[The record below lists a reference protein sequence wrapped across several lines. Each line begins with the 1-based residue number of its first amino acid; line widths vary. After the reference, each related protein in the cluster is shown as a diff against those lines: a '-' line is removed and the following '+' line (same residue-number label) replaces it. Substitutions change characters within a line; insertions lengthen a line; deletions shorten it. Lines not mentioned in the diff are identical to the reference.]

1 MRGAGSLGVRAIARG
16 RSGSVRALARK
27 AWRTKQPPALRG
39 NCFLLGTTASQPSIT
54 KVCFATVATAGAPT
68 DFDSQSA
75 QTDDN
80 LKDDTDYL
88 LHDIVVG
95 NMTPRDR
102 SLAHNV
108 MTAWRRSNTTYGAQQ
123 VEQLLERVVEEYEA
137 GNVRAADVNS
147 RLYHIALQAWAH
159 SGDDE
164 CGRRAEAILGRME
177 ERYRKFTD
185 FQSQR
190 DTEASRAGGRP
201 DAHCFHLTLHA
212 LAKSHQE
219 DAIERAEQLVQRM
232 EAMAERDPEPS
243 IQPQTGTYNVLMNV
257 YASQKGTYGIGQKT
271 EDLLL
276 SMAERNKDG
285 DFSINPDTLSFNTVL
300 KAWLNSGECAF
311 ESACRAEQL
320 LRLMAKLGA
329 DGHNNIRPDAIS
341 FLTCLNCFGKAVSE
355 KRKDGSLIVEHVD
368 GLIEMAE
375 QTGAAGDDL
384 TRFFNTAVSIITRSG
399 VKDAKQRIKNLI
411 SRMDEL
417 RESGTLNLQPISSRT
432 RASILAQSE
441 TGTSVDEAEQLILDI
456 IENRLAK
463 AGKTS
468 TNTMSSRQRADVI
481 VSDSVSIGKLIHGM
495 LQQYNRSNVERVSLL
510 LEKMEQAAN
519 RVPGIAPHKSHYN
532 MTIAAFANIN
542 DDRSALDSLE
552 LLRRQEQCFA
562 GNTHARPDGYA
573 YSSVLSQLA
582 KSRNSKSS
590 LNETA
595 HQVLTMMFRQYEQGN
610 TSVNPSNADY
620 NIVIG
625 LHAKART
632 EAAAEKAIHLFRKM
646 QTEAEAG
653 NSNVVPDAVTMS
665 SVLNALVKVKDRRA
679 PIMALEFLDAATS
692 DSAKYMKLDAAF
704 FRHIISALSQ
714 SNELGHVD
722 AAYDILL
729 STRADERGHNLNI
742 ATISGCNDIV
752 KGFCSIGTGT
762 DTASKAQS
770 VLVDLVSKFR
780 SGEIAA
786 MPDRHGFLAVISAWA
801 SSKSSTAMSNVEKL
815 IALMGDLHSEKTFN
829 LKPTSFVVFNA
840 MPVFANF
847 TSTENGV
854 VDRARKLVD
863 GVDPDKRL
871 YDVLLNIVA
880 KSREPKKH
888 EVAKAILDKLK
899 DADCEDANAKSYN
912 IALNACAFV
921 TREEDRKGALD
932 VAAQIF
938 EECKRQ
944 NKMDEVTYGTYTKVI
959 RKCSEEAERDSIVQD
974 LIEQAKLSGHFG
986 RLFKKEL
993 RHLYRQKLP
1002 EVLGFDDGK
1011 QKIPPSWQRNVRKD
1025 RK

>member
-1 MRGAGSLGVRAIARG
+1 M
-16 RSGSVRALARK
+16 RALTRK
-27 AWRTKQPPALRG
+27 AWRTNQPPALRG
-39 NCFLLGTTASQPSIT
+39 NCFLPGTSSQPAIT
-54 KVCFATVATAGAPT
+54 KVCFATVATAGVPS
-68 DFDSQSA
+68 DFESESA
-75 QTDDN
+75 QTDDRSS

-137 GNVRAADVNS
+137 GNIRVADVNS
-147 RLYHIALQAWAH
+147 RLYHIALKAWAH

-185 FQSQR
+185 FHSHR
-190 DTEASRAGGRP
+190 DAEASRARARP

-212 LAKSHQE
+212 LAKSREE

-232 EAMAERDPEPS
+232 EAMAERDPKPS

-276 SMAERNKDG
+276 GMAERNKDG

-320 LRLMAKLGA
+320 LRLMAKLAA

-368 GLIEMAE
+368 GLIDLAE
-375 QTGAAGDDL
+375 ETGAAGDDL
-384 TRFFNTAVSIITRSG
+384 TRFFNTAISIITRSG
-399 VKDAKQRIKNLI
+399 VEDAKQRVKNLI
-411 SRMDEL
+411 FRMDGL
-417 RESGTLNLQPISSRT
+417 RESGTLHLQPISFRT

-456 IENRLAK
+456 IENRLAR
-463 AGKTS
+463 AGEMSET
-468 TNTMSSRQRADVI
+468 TMSSRQRADII

-495 LQQYNRSNVERVSLL
+495 LQQYNRSNVERVSRL
-510 LEKMEQAAN
+510 LEKMEQIAN
-519 RVPGIAPHKSHYN
+519 QVTGIAPHKSHYN

-542 DDRSALDSLE
+542 DDKSALDSLE
-552 LLRRQEQCFA
+552 LLRRQEQCFRA
-562 GNTHARPDGYA
+562 CNIHARPDGFA

-582 KSRNSKSS
+582 KIRNSNSS
-590 LNETA
+590 INETA
-595 HQVLTMMFRQYEQGN
+595 HQVLTMMSRQHEQGN

-620 NIVIG
+620 NVVIG

-632 EAAAEKAIHLFRKM
+632 EAAAEQAIHLFRKM
-646 QTEAEAG
+646 QTEVEAG
-653 NSNVVPDAVTMS
+653 NTNVVPDAVTMS

-679 PIMALEFLDAATS
+679 PTMALEFLDAATS

-722 AAYDILL
+722 TAYDILL
-729 STRADERGHNLNI
+729 STRADERGQNLNI
-742 ATISGCNDIV
+742 ATITSCNEIL
-752 KGFCSIGTGT
+752 KGLCSTGTGT

-786 MPDRHGFLAVISAWA
+786 MPDRHGFIAVISAWA
-801 SSKSSTAMSNVEKL
+801 SSKSSSAMGNVEKL
-815 IALMGDLHSEKTFN
+815 IALMGDLHREKTFN
-829 LKPTSFVVFNA
+829 LKPTSFVVFSA

-854 VDRARKLVD
+854 VDRARTLVD

-871 YDVLLNIVA
+871 YDILLNIVA

-888 EVAKAILDKLK
+888 EVARAILDRLNE
-899 DADCEDANAKSYN
+899 ANCEDADAKSYN

-921 TREEDRKGALD
+921 TREEDREGALD
-932 VAAQIF
+932 IAADIF

-944 NKMDEVTYGTYTKVI
+944 NKVDEVTYGTYTKVI
-959 RKCSEEAERDSIVQD
+959 RKCAEDTKRDSIVQD

-986 RLFKKEL
+986 RFFKKEL

>member
-1 MRGAGSLGVRAIARG
+1 MRSR
-16 RSGSVRALARK
+16 SVRALARK

-39 NCFLLGTTASQPSIT
+39 NCFLLGTPSQPSIT
-54 KVCFATVATAGAPT
+54 KVCFATVAAVGISP

-75 QTDDN
+75 QPDDS

-88 LHDIVVG
+88 LHDTVVG

-108 MTAWRRSNTTYGAQQ
+108 MIAWRRSKTTYGAQQ

-137 GNVRAADVNS
+137 GNKRVADVNS

-190 DTEASRAGGRP
+190 DAEASRAGPRP
-201 DAHCFHLTLHA
+201 DAQCFHLTLHA
-212 LAKSHQE
+212 LAKSREE
-219 DAIERAEQLVQRM
+219 DAIERAEHLVERM

-243 IQPQTGTYNVLMNV
+243 IQPQTGTYNILMNV
-257 YASQKGTYGIGQKT
+257 FASQKGTYGIGQKT

-276 SMAERNKDG
+276 GMAERNKDG

-320 LRLMAKLGA
+320 LRLMAKLGG

-355 KRKDGSLIVEHVD
+355 KRKEGLVIVEHVD
-368 GLIEMAE
+368 GLIDMAE
-375 QTGAAGDDL
+375 ETGAAGDDL
-384 TRFFNTAVSIITRSG
+384 TRFFNTAISIITRSG
-399 VKDAKQRIKNLI
+399 VEDAKQRIKTLI

-417 RESGTLNLQPISSRT
+417 RESGTLNLQPLSSRT

-441 TGTSVDEAEQLILDI
+441 TGTSVDEAEHLILDI
-456 IENRLAK
+456 IENRLAS

-468 TNTMSSRQRADVI
+468 AHTMSSRQRADII

-495 LQQYNRSNVERVSLL
+495 LQQYNRSNVERVSRL
-510 LEKMEQAAN
+510 LERMEQAAK

-542 DDRSALDSLE
+542 DDRSVFDSLE
-552 LLRRQEQCFA
+552 LLRRQEQCFRA

-573 YSSVLSQLA
+573 YSSVLTQLA

-610 TSVNPSNADY
+610 TSVTPSNADY

-625 LHAKART
+625 LHAKARKQAAT
-632 EAAAEKAIHLFRKM
+632 ENAIRLFRRM

-653 NSNVVPDAVTMS
+653 NSNVVPDSVTMS

-679 PIMALEFLDAATS
+679 PTMALEFLDAATS
-692 DSAKYMKLDAAF
+692 DSAKYMMLDAAF
-704 FRHIISALSQ
+704 FRHVISALSQ

-729 STRADERGHNLNI
+729 STRADERGQNLNI
-742 ATISGCNDIV
+742 ATITGCNDVV
-752 KGFCSIGTGT
+752 KGFCSTGTGT

-770 VLVDLVSKFR
+770 VLVNLVSKFR

-786 MPDRHGFLAVISAWA
+786 MPDRHGFNAVISAWA
-801 SSKSSTAMSNVEKL
+801 SSKSSSAMSNVEKL
-815 IALMGDLHSEKTFN
+815 IALMGDLHREKRFN
-829 LKPTSFVVFNA
+829 LKPTPSDVFNA
-840 MPVFANF
+840 MPVYANF

-854 VDRARKLVD
+854 VDRARTLVD

-871 YDVLLNIVA
+871 YDILLNIVA

-899 DADCEDANAKSYN
+899 KANCEDADAKSHN

-921 TREEDRKGALD
+921 TREEDREGALD
-932 VAAQIF
+932 IAAQIF

-944 NKMDEVTYGTYTKVI
+944 NMMDEVTYGTYTKVI
-959 RKCSEEAERDSIVQD
+959 RKCAEDAKRDGIVQD

-986 RLFKKEL
+986 RFFKKEL

-1002 EVLGFDDGK
+1002 EVLGFDGK
-1011 QKIPPSWQRNVRKD
+1011 QKIPPSWQRNVRN

>member
-1 MRGAGSLGVRAIARG
+1 MRV
-16 RSGSVRALARK
+16 LAKK
-27 AWRTKQPPALRG
+27 AWRTKQPPTLRG
-39 NCFLLGTTASQPSIT
+39 NCFLHCTPHQPSIT
-54 KVCFATVATAGAPT
+54 KACFATVATTTGGIPP
-68 DFDSQSA
+68 DFESESA
-75 QTDDN
+75 QTDDS
-80 LKDDTDYL
+80 LRDDTDYL

-108 MTAWRRSNTTYGAQQ
+108 MIAWRRSNTTYGAQQ

-137 GNVRAADVNS
+137 GNIRVADVNS
-147 RLYHIALQAWAH
+147 RLYHVALQAWAH

-185 FQSQR
+185 FQRHQ
-190 DTEASRAGGRP
+190 DIEASRARARP

-212 LAKSHQE
+212 LAKSREE
-219 DAIERAEQLVQRM
+219 DAIERAEHLVQRM
-232 EAMAERDPEPS
+232 EAIAERDPEPS
-243 IQPQTGTYNVLMNV
+243 IQPQTATYNVLMNV
-257 YASQKGTYGIGQKT
+257 YASQKGMYGIGQKT

-276 SMAERNKDG
+276 GMAERNKDG

-355 KRKDGSLIVEHVD
+355 KRKEGPLIIEHVD
-368 GLIEMAE
+368 GLIDMAE
-375 QTGAAGDDL
+375 ETGAAGDDL

-399 VKDAKQRIKNLI
+399 VEDAKQRIKNLI

-441 TGTSVDEAEQLILDI
+441 TETSVDEAEQLILDI
-456 IENRLAK
+456 IENRLART
-463 AGKTS
+463 GET
-468 TNTMSSRQRADVI
+468 SSRQRIDVI

-495 LQQYNRSNVERVSLL
+495 LQQYNRSNVERVSRL
-510 LEKMEQAAN
+510 LERMEQAAK

-532 MTIAAFANIN
+532 MTIAAFANVN
-542 DDRSALDSLE
+542 DDRSAFDSLE
-552 LLRRQEQCFA
+552 LLRRQEKCFRA
-562 GNTHARPDGYA
+562 GNSHAKPDGFA

-595 HQVLTMMFRQYEQGN
+595 HQVLTMMFRQHEQGN

-625 LHAKART
+625 LHAKACK
-632 EAAAEKAIHLFRKM
+632 EAATEKAIHLFRRM

-665 SVLNALVKVKDRRA
+665 SVLNALTKVKDRRA
-679 PIMALEFLDAATS
+679 PTMALEFLDAATS
-692 DSAKYMKLDAAF
+692 NSANYMKLDAAF
-704 FRHIISALSQ
+704 FRHVISALSQ
-714 SNELGHVD
+714 SNDLGHVD
-722 AAYDILL
+722 VAYDILS
-729 STRADERGHNLNI
+729 STRADERGQNLNI
-742 ATISGCNDIV
+742 ATITGCNEVV
-752 KGFCSIGTGT
+752 KGFCSAGTGT
-762 DTASKAQS
+762 DTASKAQA

-786 MPDRHGFLAVISAWA
+786 MPDRHGFIAVVSSWA
-801 SSKSSTAMSNVEKL
+801 SSKSSSAMSNVEKL
-815 IALMGDLHSEKTFN
+815 IALMGELHSEKSFN

-840 MPVFANF
+840 MPIYANF
-847 TSTENGV
+847 ASTENGV
-854 VDRARKLVD
+854 VDRAQRLVD
-863 GVDPDKRL
+863 SVDPDKRL
-871 YDVLLNIVA
+871 YDALLNIVA

-899 DADCEDANAKSYN
+899 DANCKDADAKSYS
-912 IALNACAFV
+912 IALKACASV
-921 TREEDRKGALD
+921 TREEDREGALD
-932 VAAQIF
+932 VAAHIF

-944 NKMDEVTYGTYTKVI
+944 NKMDDVAYGTYTKVI
-959 RKCSEEAERDSIVQD
+959 RKCSEGAKRDSIVKE

-986 RLFKKEL
+986 RFFEKEL

-1002 EVLGFDDGK
+1002 VVLGFEDGT
-1011 QKIPPSWQRNVRKD
+1011 QKIPSSWQRNVR
-1025 RK
+1025 RKNRK